1 MRSRV
6 AMAPLGAK
14 WFVEPRQE
22 TIELR
27 RSSPELRS
35 YGARLLLADGCYK
48 HQAPT
53 GAASQCLM
61 LFTTRTMKRI
71 LILALGLFTL
81 IHYPEAPAPHI
92 ALANAQDYAGRVRAA
107 GRPCFFT

>member
-1 MRSRV
+1 
-6 AMAPLGAK
+6 
-14 WFVEPRQE
+14 
-22 TIELR
+22 
-27 RSSPELRS
+27 
-35 YGARLLLADGCYK
+35 
-48 HQAPT
+48 
-53 GAASQCLM
+53 M

-107 GRPCFFT
+107 GRALAFARDVRADDLPTKKESRA